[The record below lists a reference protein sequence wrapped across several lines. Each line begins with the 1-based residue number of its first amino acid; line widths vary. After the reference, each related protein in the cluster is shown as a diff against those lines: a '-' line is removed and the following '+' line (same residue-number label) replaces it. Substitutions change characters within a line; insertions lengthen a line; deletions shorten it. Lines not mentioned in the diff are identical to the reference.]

1 MFFVRISALKN
12 LKKIFSILESKLH
25 ERVAVHKQCLIWLH
39 CTVLN
44 SLWAG
49 RKNITNCTALIIPG
63 MEHRQICCVHQF
75 FMEMS
80 SFFSN
85 YFLVSFFSS
94 RSPLPPRK
102 ATSIVYRKPSLAVMG
117 QLQFLNY
124 HITLFGGSFQ
134 PVQMSNFLCITIAI
148 FITILYNLS
157 FVGESPKTHGNH

>member
-1 MFFVRISALKN
+1 MFNMATLYCSEFIVGRP
-12 LKKIFSILESKLH
+12 KKHYKLH
-25 ERVAVHKQCLIWLH
+25 SPYNTWYGAPPNLLCPLV
-39 CTVLN
+39 
-44 SLWAG
+44 
-49 RKNITNCTALIIPG
+49 
-63 MEHRQICCVHQF
+63 